1 STLFNRLT
9 GLRQKVANYPGVTV
23 EKKLGDVRLADG
35 RELTLVDLPGLHGF
49 SAKSLDER
57 VTRDVLEG
65 RLPGLPAPD
74 AVVLI
79 VDSTRLESQLMLVE
93 PVLEMGLPTLL
104 VLNMAD
110 ELAAGAGRV
119 DEGELAARLG
129 VSVVAAAARTGAGM
143 DRVQSFLESVRTRPA
158 ADAAPAN
165 GSTRAHADTAASVHA
180 GNDAK
185 KRVDLP
191 VVDVF

>member
-1 STLFNRLT
+1 MPPNALAPAERPPLVALVGPPNSGKSTLFNRLT

-23 EKKLGDVRLADG
+23 EKKLGGVRLADG

-93 PVLEMGLPTLL
+93 PVLEMGLPT
-104 VLNMAD
+104 
-110 ELAAGAGRV
+110 
-119 DEGELAARLG
+119 
-129 VSVVAAAARTGAGM
+129 
-143 DRVQSFLESVRTRPA
+143 
-158 ADAAPAN
+158 
-165 GSTRAHADTAASVHA
+165 
-180 GNDAK
+180 
-185 KRVDLP
+185 
-191 VVDVF
+191 